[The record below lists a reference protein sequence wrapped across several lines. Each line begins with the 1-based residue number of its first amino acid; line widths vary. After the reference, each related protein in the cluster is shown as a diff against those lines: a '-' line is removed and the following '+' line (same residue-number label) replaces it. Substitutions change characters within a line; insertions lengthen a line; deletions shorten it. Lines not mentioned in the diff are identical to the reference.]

1 MLDVNLKA
9 PEHYINRELSF
20 LDFNRRVLAQAH
32 DDSLPLL
39 ERIRFLGISCSNLDE
54 FFEIRV
60 AGLKQRLELG
70 SLAAG
75 PDGMSVPEQLTA
87 IRERALGLVKD
98 QYELLNQL
106 VFPAL
111 SAQRIQFVNART
123 VTPEQR
129 AWISD
134 YFTQE
139 VEPVLTPLGLDP
151 ARPFPRIQNKSL
163 NFVVRLSGKDAF
175 GRDAELAV
183 VQVPRSLPRIIRL
196 PSSADGANV
205 THFVFLSAVISTFIS
220 QLFSGMTVEGAWQF
234 RVTRNSD
241 LFVDDDEVDNLL
253 RAIEGELAQRRY
265 GAAVRLET
273 SIDCPDDITS
283 FLLRHFAL
291 TRDDLYQVNGPV
303 NLNRLMAIYD
313 LVDRPD
319 LKYAPFTP
327 SIPRRL
333 ATKEDIFAVI
343 RDADVLLHHPFESF
357 APIID
362 LLRQAA
368 TDPDVLAI
376 KQTLYRAGPQ
386 SPVVDAL
393 VDAARA
399 GKEVTVIIELMARF
413 DEAANIQ
420 LATRLQEAG
429 AHVMYGVV
437 GYKTHA
443 KLIMVVRREHGKLGR
458 YCHLGTGNYHPNTAR
473 VYTDYGLFTCD
484 AAVGE
489 DIHELFLQLTSPTR
503 AATMQKIL
511 QSPFTLLEALLEK
524 TRRETQLAR
533 QGRPARIIAKMNA
546 LIEPQM
552 ILALYQASMAGV
564 KIDLIVRGI
573 CALRPG
579 VCGLSENI
587 SVRSIIGRFL
597 EHSRVFYFHNDGNPD
612 IYGASADWMERN
624 FFRRIE
630 VAFPIERTQHRD
642 RIVAD
647 LSTYLA
653 DNTQAWELRA
663 DGTYERVTPN
673 QAPAVSAQSALLL
686 RHTEAAAD

>member
-20 LDFNRRVLAQAH
+20 LDFNYRVLAQAH
-32 DDSLPLL
+32 DASLPLL

-70 SLAAG
+70 SLGAG
-75 PDGMSVPEQLTA
+75 PDGMSVPEQMNA
-87 IRERALGLVKD
+87 IRERALALVKD

-129 AWISD
+129 AWIGD

-196 PSSADGANV
+196 PVSAEASGV
-205 THFVFLSAVISTFIS
+205 THFVFLSAVISTFIA

-273 SIDCPDDITS
+273 SIDCPEEITS

-291 TRDDLYQVNGPV
+291 SRDDLYQVNGPV

-333 ATKEDIFAVI
+333 VAKEEIFAAM
-343 RDADVLLHHPFESF
+343 READILVHHPFESF
-357 APIID
+357 APVID

-368 TDPDVLAI
+368 VDADVLAI

-413 DEAANIQ
+413 DEAANIA

-443 KLIMVVRREHGKLGR
+443 KLIMVVRRERGKLRR
-458 YCHLGTGNYHPNTAR
+458 YCHFGTGNYHPNTAR

-484 AAVGE
+484 PAMGE
-489 DIHELFLQLTSPTR
+489 DLHELFLQLTSPTR
-503 AATMQKIL
+503 VATMQKIL
-511 QSPFTLLEALLEK
+511 QSPFTLLDALLEK
-524 TRRETQLAR
+524 TRRETEFAR
-533 QGRPARIIAKMNA
+533 QGKPARIIAKMNA
-546 LIEPQM
+546 LIEPQ
-552 ILALYQASMAGV
+552 IIQALYQASMAGV
-564 KIDLIVRGI
+564 KIDLIVRSI

-579 VCGLSENI
+579 VRGLSDNI
-587 SVRSIIGRFL
+587 RVRSIVGRFL
-597 EHSRVFYFHNDGNPD
+597 EHSRVFYFHNDGVPE
-612 IYGASADWMERN
+612 IYCASADWMERN

-630 VAFPIERTQHRD
+630 VAFPIERKQHRD
-642 RIVAD
+642 RIVEE

-653 DNTQAWELRA
+653 DNCQAWELQP
-663 DGTYERVTPN
+663 DGTYERVFAGEDPVIN
-673 QAPAVSAQSALLL
+673 VQAMLL
-686 RHTEAAAD
+686 RGYAEATD